1 MIGGVKKFECT
12 VCNQTFG
19 SKKNLMKHIETRHQD
34 QKRFKCHFCEKY
46 YTQPG
51 SLNRHIKTLHER
63 QKKYRRN
70 SWKRLHSIRSSE
82 KAHQDNSRRTKKL
95 QM

>member
-1 MIGGVKKFECT
+1 MNGGVKTFECT

-19 SKKNLMKHIETRHQD
+19 CKQNLMKHIETWHQD
-34 QKRFKCHFCEKY
+34 QKKFKCHFCEKY

-51 SLNRHIKTLHER
+51 SLNRLIKTLHER
-63 QKKYRRN
+63 QK
-70 SWKRLHSIRSSE
+70 I
-82 KAHQDNSRRTKKL
+82 